1 MIVDLRVVLVDDHP
15 MFRQGLRTLLED
27 LGVTVLAE
35 AADGE
40 SGVAAVVEH
49 RPDVVFMDL
58 QMPGV
63 SGVEATKR
71 LTDLQPEV
79 KVLVLTMVEDD
90 QAVFA
95 AIQAGALGYL
105 LKGAGQ
111 EEISRALASVAA
123 GQARVRRRDRPPPPG
138 VLRRRRRHVRAALPV
153 AVGAGAGGAGAHRRG
168 RVQHR
173 HRPSPVPVG
182 QDGPQLRV
190 EHLRQDRRRRSPR
203 GDRQGPRGGAG
214 SLTLSLLRSR
224 STGDRCPCP
233 PGRRDAEAGSRSA
246 NGRGQPRQEH
256 LA

>member
-1 MIVDLRVVLVDDHP
+1 MIEDLRVVLVDDHP

-35 AADGE
+35 APDGE

-71 LTDLQPEV
+71 LTDLQPDV

-111 EEISRALASVAA
+111 EEIARALASVAA
-123 GQARVRRRDRPPPPG
+123 GQGVYGAEIARR
-138 VLRRRRRHVRAALPV
+138 LRSFF
-153 AVGAGAGGAGAHRRG
+153 AGGG
-168 RVQHR
+168 
-173 HRPSPVPVG
+173 
-182 QDGPQLRV
+182 
-190 EHLRQDRRRRSPR
+190 
-203 GDRQGPRGGAG
+203 GGAAQPFP
-214 SLTLSLLRSR
+214 SLSEREREVLGLIAEGASNTDIARRLFLSDKTVRNYVS
-224 STGDRCPCP
+224 SIFAKIDVA
-233 PGRRDAEAGSRSA
+233 GRPEAIVKAREAGL
-246 NGRGQPRQEH
+246 GR
-256 LA
+256 

>member
-1 MIVDLRVVLVDDHP
+1 MIEDLRVVLVDDHP

-27 LGVTVLAE
+27 LGVTVVAE

-63 SGVEATKR
+63 SGVEATRR
-71 LTDLQPEV
+71 LTDREPDV

-111 EEISRALASVAA
+111 EEISRALASVAT
-123 GQARVRRRDRPPPPG
+123 GQAVY
-138 VLRRRRRHVRAALPV
+138 
-153 AVGAGAGGAGAHRRG
+153 GAGIARRLRGFFAGGGNASAKPFPSLSEREREVLGLIAEGASNTDIARRLFLSDKTVRNYVSSIFAKIDVAG
-168 RVQHR
+168 
-173 HRPSPVPVG
+173 RPEAIVKA
-182 QDGPQLRV
+182 R
-190 EHLRQDRRRRSPR
+190 
-203 GDRQGPRGGAG
+203 
-214 SLTLSLLRSR
+214 
-224 STGDRCPCP
+224 
-233 PGRRDAEAGSRSA
+233 EAGL
-246 NGRGQPRQEH
+246 GH
-256 LA
+256 